1 MREISEIAGKTT
13 STRPDSVVLAALL
26 LATRGLLLITL
37 NWILY
42 VNFGQRPSYPNG
54 PDIIAVAVAVPPWFF
69 FFGLVDMWSAR
80 LLWRRRIR
88 GWKLGVIVSVVI
100 MLITFM
106 ALPLVVF
113 LLHGVEVVL
122 FIGIGVLSIIEVIVL
137 HIPSVRQFCRK

>member
-1 MREISEIAGKTT
+1 MREISEIAGKAT

-42 VNFGQRPSYPNG
+42 VNYGQRPSYPNG
-54 PDIIAVAVAVPPWFF
+54 PDVIAMAVTAPPWFF
-69 FFGLVDMWSAR
+69 FFGLVDIWSAR

-100 MLITFM
+100 MIITFM
-106 ALPLVVF
+106 TLPLIVF
-113 LLHGVEVVL
+113 LLHNAEVVL
-122 FIGIGVLSIIEVIVL
+122 FIVVGVLSMIEVIVL
-137 HIPSVRQFCRK
+137 HIPGVRQYCRK